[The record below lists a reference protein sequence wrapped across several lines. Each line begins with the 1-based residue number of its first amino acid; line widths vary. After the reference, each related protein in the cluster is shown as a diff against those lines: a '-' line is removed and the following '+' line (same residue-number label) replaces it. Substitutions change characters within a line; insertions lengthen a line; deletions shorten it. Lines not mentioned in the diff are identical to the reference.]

1 MEEAAVRDRD
11 SDLCF
16 VCRLPGEC
24 EHRERE
30 LVSVRRRETLLHC
43 DRRKAYV
50 TEPGREV
57 VIPPESPPT
66 PQIASVRDSPAQG
79 AILRAAGGKG
89 YNLSVTPDD
98 AYASRRS

>member
-1 MEEAAVRDRD
+1 MRDRD

-30 LVSVRRRETLLHC
+30 LVSVRRREALLHG
-43 DRRKAYV
+43 DRRTLDL
-50 TEPGREV
+50 TETGREV
-57 VIPPESPPT
+57 VITPESPPT

-79 AILRAAGGKG
+79 AGQ
-89 YNLSVTPDD
+89 
-98 AYASRRS
+98 SRRCSSAIVRRSK